1 MNPDFAI
8 SIPFL
13 IGAIKNNF
21 GKAMLTLLSIL
32 TLAALAIVFLPR
44 TYISEAI
51 VFVRLGKESVQLD
64 PTATT
69 GSMVQV
75 LESRE
80 SEVNSIRDM
89 LTSRSVMEAIVDKM
103 GPEVVLGDEDIPEE
117 FIASGFRPEDDY
129 VKSPRQKAIQMLTE
143 EIFVI
148 SERKSNVLKVG
159 VEAATPQLARQILL
173 VYLDCYKSLH
183 SNAHQT
189 PEGNEFFEEQ
199 SALLKEQVN
208 DLMHKLQDSKQRAG
222 VVSIEGAQDILKEQ
236 MSETSLLYIQVE
248 ASRSS
253 TSAKHKML
261 RRMIENP
268 LNVRKLRDELIEAGA
283 DLASMEAES
292 QEIKRQLDELKE
304 KADRLNRDEVEI
316 RQLEQEVAVATE
328 NYAQYREL
336 HEQTRIEGALL
347 SNKFTNVK
355 VIQEPSFVPKAVSPK
370 KKILAAAGL
379 VCGFSGAFLVAVA
392 WEFFFGGRPPSA
404 PAGRKRSF
412 GNPNN
417 PGLREGQEI
426 IQNANA

>member
-1 MNPDFAI
+1 
-8 SIPFL
+8 
-13 IGAIKNNF
+13 
-21 GKAMLTLLSIL
+21 
-32 TLAALAIVFLPR
+32 
-44 TYISEAI
+44 
-51 VFVRLGKESVQLD
+51 
-64 PTATT
+64 
-69 GSMVQV
+69 
-75 LESRE
+75 
-80 SEVNSIRDM
+80 
-89 LTSRSVMEAIVDKM
+89 
-103 GPEVVLGDEDIPEE
+103 
-117 FIASGFRPEDDY
+117 
-129 VKSPRQKAIQMLTE
+129 
-143 EIFVI
+143 
-148 SERKSNVLKVG
+148 
-159 VEAATPQLARQILL
+159 
-173 VYLDCYKSLH
+173 
-183 SNAHQT
+183 
-189 PEGNEFFEEQ
+189 
-199 SALLKEQVN
+199 
-208 DLMHKLQDSKQRAG
+208 
-222 VVSIEGAQDILKEQ
+222 

-304 KADRLNRDEVEI
+304 KADRLNRDEVDI